1 MLKFIE
7 QSYSSNIPKLYWAS
21 FFEAMW
27 FPEPIWILYFISTG
41 LNLEQIGILVGILFI
56 TQVIFEIPS
65 SIWADRYSRKNI
77 LVIGMIFWLI
87 AQIFFLGNS
96 FISFVLMSLF
106 SGISSAFASGTEA
119 AITYDTL
126 LNLGR
131 EKEYDHIKSKIQG
144 IFFIGRA
151 VAVIVGV
158 LAYTYDHKLPF
169 LLSVITAILA
179 IILLFLLKEPKFHK
193 SSGTHSRQIKE
204 GLKFL
209 LANEKVWLI
218 ILVFSLISAS
228 SNMLYNYYQPVFDF
242 AGLPIIYFIYV
253 YLAVNIVSLI
263 GSISY
268 TKLAKV
274 FSNNGILVLYLLAT
288 LAVSL
293 SFASGKLILILPL
306 ILLLSFCFGSH
317 DIYVTSLINEIV
329 PSSHRATTISIQS
342 LISKIMMS
350 VLMVIIGQIVNNY
363 SIFWGMIFNAGVVLV
378 AFVGFL
384 YARFNNGKINPTR
397 RKQRD
402 IEAGSI

>member
-1 MLKFIE
+1 MFGFLK
-7 QSYSSNIPKLYWAS
+7 QSTASNISKLYWAS
-21 FFEAMW
+21 FFEAM
-27 FPEPIWILYFISTG
+27 FFAEPIYILYFISSG
-41 LNLEQIGILVGILFI
+41 LNLEQIGILISILFI

-77 LVIGMIFWLI
+77 LVIGMIFWVV

-96 FISFVLMSLF
+96 FIFFVLMSIF
-106 SGISSAFASGTEA
+106 SGISSAFASGTES

-144 IFFIGRA
+144 IFFAGRA
-151 VAVIVGV
+151 VAVIIGV

-169 LLSVITAILA
+169 LLSIITAILA
-179 IILLFLLKEPKFHK
+179 VVILFLLKEPKFNK
-193 SSGTHSRQIKE
+193 SSGTHLKQIKE

-228 SNMLYNYYQPVFDF
+228 SDILYSYYQPVLDL

-253 YLAVNIVSLI
+253 YLGASIASLV
-263 GSISY
+263 GAASY
-268 TKLAKV
+268 TKLAKGL
-274 FSNNGILVLYLLAT
+274 SNNKILVFYLLSV

-293 SFASGKLILILPL
+293 GFAIGNLVLILPL
-306 ILLLSFCFGSH
+306 ILLLPFCFGSYGV
-317 DIYVTSLINEIV
+317 YVTSLINEIV

-342 LISKIMMS
+342 LISRIMMG
-350 VLMVIIGQIVNNY
+350 VLIIIIGRIANNY
-363 SIFWGMIFNAGVVLV
+363 SIFWGMVFNAGVVLV

-384 YARFNNGKINPTR
+384 YVRIKNRKLAKLIN
-397 RKQRD
+397 
-402 IEAGSI
+402 I